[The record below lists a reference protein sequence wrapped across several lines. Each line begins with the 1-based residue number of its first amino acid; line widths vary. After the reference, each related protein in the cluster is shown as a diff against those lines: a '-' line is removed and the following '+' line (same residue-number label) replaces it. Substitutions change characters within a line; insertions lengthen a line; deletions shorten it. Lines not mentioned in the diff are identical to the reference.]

1 MTEKINGP
9 LRFTKYMNDE
19 AGEILGSDI
28 VGYLSF
34 FKYYRDSRDPR
45 YSRRKEAITFL
56 VLIAKKCFH

>member
-1 MTEKINGP
+1 
-9 LRFTKYMNDE
+9 MNDE